1 MDATIEPAHSVTYAK
16 ATCPCRVS
24 THAPNA
30 PATST
35 SAAVARSAIVTEG
48 RSRTKAAYAGDDRTL
63 RVLGRGGPADKIAEQ
78 FRILQFDQVHE
89 RVAFCR

>member
-1 MDATIEPAHSVTYAK
+1 MHATVAPAHSVTQAM
-16 ATCPCRVS
+16 AVCPCRAS

-30 PATST
+30 PAST
-35 SAAVARSAIVTEG
+35 ASAAVARSAIVTTG

-78 FRILQFDQVHE
+78 FRILQFDQVRE